1 MYTPHFIEHYKNVMM
16 KLLSIFG
23 FQNLKQISPNDIHLS
38 ENSGFA
44 PPPCWTAPMTPL
56 GTVKH
61 PETVS

>member
-44 PPPCWTAPMTPL
+44 PPPAGQLP
-56 GTVKH
+56 
-61 PETVS
+61 